1 MAKTANVGRL
11 SVSLVANTAQYTGKL
26 KAAQKDTE
34 KYSKNTKKS
43 LVKSSKAA
51 AKGLGVL
58 VVAVGAVVAVAHQMA
73 DAYVQAE
80 KQMRGLADTAGLTT
94 KELRAQAYALSSTGV
109 TVDQLADNY
118 KDLSDKLGEYTST
131 GSGTFQD
138 FVDVMKMTKSE
149 GQALAQELQYLSG
162 PEVTQRLVSEM
173 KKAKVPM
180 SQMVFVMESL
190 GNDSSRTARMLA
202 ESGDEVAKLAEEYK
216 SLSIVA
222 SETSIRAFD
231 EVDNQVSLLF
241 TNLGAMATNALAP
254 IMESYAIVIKKI
266 NELLPKNAENQFS
279 DYGDKVA
286 KDLQS
291 SFSEVTAIEKQKGTL
306 EGLNNE
312 LFIQRMNLKKLKKE
326 FKTVSK
332 YSYVAGK
339 DIEYK
344 VVANPEG
351 IEETMV
357 KIQSLEN
364 QIKKTSEVTEEME
377 TERVKLTTDANKELA
392 KIGKDYNSNSLEG
405 LKNKYDKELQMLE
418 KAYGEQYGITKA
430 YEAAQARLKE
440 NYDNNV
446 AAYNEKK
453 RQEEL
458 DKEKEFRDKKNQLRE
473 MAVTKGSMEQIELN
487 QELEMI
493 ALEEGFD
500 AKLRATE
507 EYEAAKKAIE
517 KKYQDEKTAY
527 EEQALQRTIA
537 LNQAKITTELGT
549 MEKIGQGLEGFAEQ
563 SKSLAL
569 AAFAFNQSTAIAN
582 MLVEQQAAVAQAW
595 GDESLPWYSKAFVA
609 ANAALQVGGAIAQ
622 VKSVAVG
629 QAHDG
634 MDEVKQ
640 EGSWILDKGERV
652 VQPQANKDLTAYL
665 NKQKSESMGKPN
677 NYVINAPLNLSD
689 KNIIDPKEFDAM
701 LVKHRTTIAGSV
713 RKTEKERPMTRRK

>member
-34 KYSKNTKKS
+34 KYSKKTKKS
-43 LVKSSKAA
+43 LVKSSKAS
-51 AKGLGVL
+51 AKGLGILVTAVAAAV
-58 VVAVGAVVAVAHQMA
+58 VVAEQMA
-73 DAYVQAE
+73 TAYVQAE

-118 KDLSDKLGEYTST
+118 KDLSDKIGEYTST
-131 GSGTFQD
+131 GSGVFQD

-202 ESGDEVAKLAEEYK
+202 ENGEEVAKLAEEYK

-222 SETSIRAFD
+222 SETSIKAFD
-231 EVDNQVSLLF
+231 DLSNQVSLLF
-241 TNLGAMATNALAP
+241 NNLGAMATNALAP
-254 IMESYAIVIKKI
+254 IMNAYTNIIKNI
-266 NELLPKNAENQFS
+266 NELLPKDAENQFS

-291 SFSEVTAIEKQKGTL
+291 SFSGVTAIEKQKGTL

-312 LFIQRMNLKKLKKE
+312 LFIQRMNLKKLKGE

-364 QIKKTSEVTEEME
+364 KIKKTAEVTEQME
-377 TERVKLTTDANKELA
+377 VEKVKLTADANKELA
-392 KIGKDYNSNSLEG
+392 KIGQDYNSNSLEG
-405 LKNKYDKELQMLE
+405 LKNRYYKELQMLRDTYGAKYSE
-418 KAYGEQYGITKA
+418 TQAYQDAEQ
-430 YEAAQARLKE
+430 RLL
-440 NYDNNV
+440 DNH
-446 AAYNEKK
+446 AKK
-453 RQEEL
+453 SAELYMKQRQEEL

-473 MAVTKGSMEQIELN
+473 MAVTEGSLEQIELN

-537 LNQAKITTELGT
+537 LNQAKIATELGT

-652 VQPQANKDLTAYL
+652 VQPEANKDLTAYL